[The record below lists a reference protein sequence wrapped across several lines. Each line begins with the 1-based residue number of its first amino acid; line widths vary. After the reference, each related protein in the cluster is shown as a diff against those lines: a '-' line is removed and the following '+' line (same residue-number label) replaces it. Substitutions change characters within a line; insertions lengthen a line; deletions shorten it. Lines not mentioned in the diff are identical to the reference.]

1 MSLVLSIIFVVIFCN
16 TGNMRASANGEIVKE
31 VLEEYMK
38 STGSE
43 RKRLEKEI
51 IKIIAN
57 DIEFT
62 DDIEGITLK
71 TVMGD
76 VSGDENKD
84 AVFVLRLSP
93 KNTVIV
99 VYEAVDT
106 KYKYSSIVDNFFEV
120 KALQIMPLKKEEK
133 SLIIVREYADQM
145 LGAFETG
152 TFLRIYHWQEE
163 GFELVLNVVED
174 SRAYWNE
181 MWDKENTSKEK
192 YWLSILSL
200 GEVVW
205 KNGEYPVVELTSE
218 QKYLKSVETNK
229 VDIPGDF
236 STQKER
242 VINQKYYWSEKW
254 QHFIIRE
261 AKEKSTGEKIA
272 ILENKADSPFDLIE
286 KQESYRIKR
295 KDGTI
300 LLIKKEEILE
310 I

>member
-16 TGNMRASANGEIVKE
+16 TGNMRASGNGEIVKE

-99 VYEAVDT
+99 VYEAVDN
-106 KYKYSSIVDNFFEV
+106 KYKYLSVVDNFFEV
-120 KALQIMPLKKEEK
+120 KALQIMPLKKGEK

-163 GFELVLNVVED
+163 DFELVLNVVED

-218 QKYLKSVETNK
+218 QKYLKSIESNK

-242 VINQKYYWSEKW
+242 VINQKYYWSEEW
-254 QHFIIRE
+254 QHFIIKE

-286 KQESYRIKR
+286 EQESYRIKR